1 MVELRA
7 KLRILGYSFPPV
19 VFASGF
25 ASLIAQAY
33 ISSHP
38 AQGLFLVS
46 PPLSNAS
53 LYPGSLPTPLSE
65 FNYEL
70 QFPVAVMATPDY
82 MATARTSSRFTRST
96 WVDLIEVENL
106 QSMQAIKEVERW
118 VDELGI

>member
-1 MVELRA
+1 VVELSA
-7 KLRILGYSFPPV
+7 KLQILGYPFPPV
-19 VFASGF
+19 VFASDF

-33 ISSHP
+33 ISSYP

-53 LYPGSLPTPLSE
+53 LYPDILPTPLSE

-70 QFPVAVMATPDY
+70 HFPVAVMATPDY
-82 MATARTSSRFTRST
+82 MPMVKTQSRFTRST

-106 QSMQAIKEVERW
+106 EGNQAIKEVERW
-118 VDELGI
+118 VDELGV